1 MAMAFYNTTSLNNV
15 MNMKVLDYKE
25 APTHQFDSDTVR
37 GVTGRVVIGKD
48 DHADN
53 FCMRVFT
60 LAPGGFTPRHS
71 HDWEH
76 EIFVHSGKGQV
87 FRDGEWQNLTSGTVV
102 FIPGGEEHQFINA
115 GGEDFVFICLIP
127 SGVSEI

>member
-1 MAMAFYNTTSLNNV
+1 
-15 MNMKVLDYKE
+15 MKVINYTE
-25 APTHQFDSDTVR
+25 AETHIINNDIAQ

-48 DHADN
+48 DGAKN

-76 EIFVHSGKGQV
+76 EIIVHAGNGKI
-87 FRDGEWQNLTSGTVV
+87 FKEGEWVEVGSGSVI
-102 FIPGGEEHQFINA
+102 FIPGNEEHQFKNESE
-115 GGEDFVFICLIP
+115 EDFTFACLIP
-127 SGVSEI
+127 SGVAEM